1 MAQVHEQSYHAY
13 RDLLQSLITALPR
26 AACADQCRADAI
38 ACNAVVDG
46 LGLEGSALPDAFA
59 PGELERIGL
68 AAISAI
74 LHFDLTSTNPD
85 CPRETP

>member
-1 MAQVHEQSYHAY
+1 
-13 RDLLQSLITALPR
+13 LW
-26 AACADQCRADAI
+26 
-38 ACNAVVDG
+38 
-46 LGLEGSALPDAFA
+46 LEGSALPDAFA